1 MDGGVKLDVTV
12 PGAGSVVECSWVVVD
27 DECDEDDGV
36 EEKAFAPDERAK
48 IVARTEDF

>member
-1 MDGGVKLDVTV
+1 M

-27 DECDEDDGV
+27 DECDDDGV
-36 EEKAFAPDERAK
+36 EEKALAPEERAK

>member
-1 MDGGVKLDVTV
+1 MDVTV
-12 PGAGSVVECSWVVVD
+12 PGAGSVVECSWVVDV
-27 DECDEDDGV
+27 ERCDEDDVV

>member
-1 MDGGVKLDVTV
+1 MDVTV

-27 DECDEDDGV
+27 DEKCDDDVEVV
-36 EEKAFAPDERAK
+36 EEKAFAPEERAK